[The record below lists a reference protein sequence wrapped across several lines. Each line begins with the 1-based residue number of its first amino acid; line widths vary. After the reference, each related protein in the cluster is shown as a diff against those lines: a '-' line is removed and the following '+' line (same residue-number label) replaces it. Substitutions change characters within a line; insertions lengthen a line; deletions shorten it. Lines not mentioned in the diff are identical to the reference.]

1 MRLLIYF
8 LLGGIITA
16 LVVHLGSS
24 GRGTLSAFVATFPV
38 LTALTF
44 ILISMEGSS
53 ADFCEYA
60 RGLLIFTPA
69 WIAYVLTVLITFER
83 IGVWLSIAL
92 GMVVYAV
99 ASWLLRVA
107 IIH

>member
-8 LLGGIITA
+8 VLGGVITA

-53 ADFCEYA
+53 ADLCEYA
-60 RGLLIFTPA
+60 RGLLLFTPA
-69 WIAYVLTVLITFER
+69 WIAYVLTVLFTFER
-83 IGVWLSIAL
+83 IGVWQSIAL
-92 GMVVYAV
+92 GMAVYAV
-99 ASWLLRVA
+99 ASWILRA
-107 IIH
+107 IVLH

>member
-8 LLGGIITA
+8 VLGGVVTA
-16 LVVHLGSS
+16 IVVHLGSS
-24 GRGTLSAFVATFPV
+24 GRGTLSAFIATFPV

-44 ILISMEGSS
+44 ILISMEGNS
-53 ADFCEYA
+53 ADLYEYA
-60 RGLLIFTPA
+60 RGLLLFTPA

-92 GMVVYAV
+92 GMAVYAV
-99 ASWLLRVA
+99 ASWILRA
-107 IIH
+107 LIMH

>member
-8 LLGGIITA
+8 VLGGAITA

-24 GRGTLSAFVATFPV
+24 GRGTLSAFIATFPV

-53 ADFCEYA
+53 ADLCEYA
-60 RGLLIFTPA
+60 RGLLLFTPA
-69 WIAYVLTVLITFER
+69 WIAYVLTVLFTFER
-83 IGVWLSIAL
+83 LGVWLSIAL
-92 GMVVYAV
+92 GMAVYAV
-99 ASWLLRVA
+99 ASWILRT
-107 IIH
+107 IIMH